1 MSLPRLRAGISGA
14 LALALLISLWSPSLR
29 DASGYP
35 VGLAVVPLT
44 AALGL
49 LLFGGAALAGAA
61 VAGAWA
67 GLSVAGF
74 GACLQ
79 LIDAGTMVR
88 YQHLRPPAVILSTTP
103 SWVLALLAVQCAA
116 VLIGLVR
123 HRRQIAEHFGAVA
136 RPWQLALL
144 LAVLFC
150 LSATVSRQ
158 VGAWVVELF
167 VATAFQLMALGNLL
181 LAMLALPTDA
191 AGRIGAWWDRL
202 LGPPGDPAVPA
213 DGGLDRFAL
222 VAAGA
227 VTLTTAALAV
237 VVYQR
242 HPHLL
247 DEVVYLIQAR
257 TFAAGRL
264 ALPVPPVLEA
274 FNLSLLDVARPGWYA
289 VTQPGWS
296 LMLVAGAPLGLAW
309 LVNPILAGLSVL
321 ALYLLLRHL
330 YDLRTTRLATLLYC
344 CSPWQ
349 LFLGMSFMNHTATL
363 LFALLAALGVV
374 WTRRTGQVRWAWL
387 GGAALG
393 GVSLL
398 RQLDAMAIA
407 IPLGLWSLGLGGKRI
422 PRLGTAGLVLGSML
436 LGAAVLPYNQQI
448 SGSARRVP
456 MMEFTDSVYGK
467 NTNAYGF
474 GPDRGMGW
482 PTDPFPGHGHR
493 DAIVNADLNAT
504 AINVEL
510 FGWSLG
516 SFAPLLLLLA
526 VGGLVR
532 GDRLMLIV
540 TGAVFTAYYFNYFSG
555 GPDFGGR
562 YWYLMIVPLVSLT
575 ARGLEQVAQRMRGF
589 PAEGIAR
596 HGRVLTGTTLLVIGC
611 FAAFVPWRALDK
623 YHNYR
628 GMQPGLV
635 HLATEHQFG
644 RSLVLIR
651 GRETPDFASA
661 APFNPLDLQAPV
673 PIYAWDK
680 GGAVRT
686 RLAEVYSDRPVW
698 VVDGPSRTG
707 AGYRVVLGPLTS
719 AELAVLPDNVAP

>member
-1 MSLPRLRAGISGA
+1 MRTGIAGV
-14 LALALLISLWSPSLR
+14 LAVALLVSLWSPSLR
-29 DASGYP
+29 DVSGYAT
-35 VGLAVVPLT
+35 GLAVVPFG
-44 AALGL
+44 AAIAL
-49 LLFGGAALAGAA
+49 LLSGAAVLGGAAA
-61 VAGAWA
+61 AGAWA
-67 GLSVAGF
+67 GLSVASF
-74 GACLQ
+74 GAYLQ
-79 LIDAGTMVR
+79 LIDAGTIVR
-88 YQHLRPPAVILSTTP
+88 YQHLRSPALFLSVTP
-103 SWVLALLAVQCAA
+103 SWVLALLAVQWVA

-123 HRRQIAEHFGAVA
+123 HRREIAEQFGAVA
-136 RPWQLALL
+136 RPWQLVLL
-144 LAVLFC
+144 LAVLLC
-150 LSATVSRQ
+150 LSATVSRE

-167 VATAFQLMALGNLL
+167 VATAFQLVALGNLL
-181 LAMLALPTDA
+181 LAMLALPA
-191 AGRIGAWWDRL
+191 EVAGRIGAWWDRL
-202 LGPPGDPAVPA
+202 LGPPADPAVPA

-227 VTLTTAALAV
+227 VTLITAALALL
-237 VVYQR
+237 VYQR

-257 TFAAGRL
+257 TFASGQL

-296 LMLVAGAPLGLAW
+296 LILAAGVPFGLAW
-309 LVNPILAGLSVL
+309 LVNPILSGLSVL

-349 LFLGMSFMNHTATL
+349 LFLGMSFMNHTGTL

-387 GGAALG
+387 AGAALG
-393 GVSLL
+393 TVSLL

-436 LGAAVLPYNQQI
+436 IGAAVLPYNQQI
-448 SGSARRVP
+448 TGSARRVP
-456 MMEFTDSVYGK
+456 MMEFTDSVYGR
-467 NTNAYGF
+467 NSNAYGF

-510 FGWSLG
+510 FGWSIG
-516 SFAPLLLLLA
+516 SFVPLLLLLA

-562 YWYLMIVPLVSLT
+562 YWYLMIVPLVSLS
-575 ARGLEQVAQRMRGF
+575 ARGLEHLARRMRGS
-589 PAEGIAR
+589 ASDEVAR
-596 HGRVLTGTTLLVIGC
+596 RGRVLTGATLLVVGC
-611 FAAFVPWRALDK
+611 LGAFMPWRALDK

-635 HLATEHQFG
+635 RLATEYQFG

-673 PIYAWDK
+673 PIYAWDR

-686 RLAEVYSDRPVW
+686 RLAEVFPDRRVW

-719 AELAVLPDNVAP
+719 TELAALPDSVAP